1 MWVSARQAAE
11 ILRDRGGGRGDGLA
25 RRHADRLLGCGLA
38 GDPVVTP
45 AATLYDERRVRELAS
60 RSVVDPREILPACP
74 WGLLVGRRPVDVR
87 LDRRDQLDSVRD
99 DWRLGWLPASEL
111 RIRIRQ
117 HGHQPLVVTVA
128 GHVALGADIVGIG
141 ERRDES
147 GDHVAVLDLRDPGS
161 CFEVFRDRRLP
172 TGPGRP
178 WVHWDPQP

>member
-1 MWVSARQAAE
+1 MLVSARQAAE
-11 ILRDRGGGRGDGLA
+11 VLRGCGLA
-25 RRHADRLLGCGLA
+25 RRHANRVLASGLA

-45 AATLYDERRVRELAS
+45 AATFYDEERVHELAS

-74 WGLLVGRRPVDVR
+74 WGLLIGRRSVDVR
-87 LDRRDQLDSVRD
+87 LDRQDQLDSVRD
-99 DWRLGWLPASEL
+99 DWSLGWLLTSQL

-141 ERRDES
+141 ERLGES
-147 GDHVAVLDLRDPGS
+147 GEHVAVMDLRDPGS
-161 CFEVFRDRRLP
+161 WFEAFRDRRLP

-178 WVHWDPQP
+178 WVHWDASS